1 MQIKTTMRHHYRPIK
16 MAKIKKMTI
25 PNISKDMEELEF
37 SLTAHENVTWFSTLE
52 IENNLAVS

>member
-1 MQIKTTMRHHYRPIK
+1 